1 MSTTTMA
8 PDEAEAPEKKKGGK
22 KKLMIILVVL
32 LLGGGAAWW
41 FMLRPASAE
50 EEEPVPGE
58 VHALEAIQINL
69 QDSHYLRIGLA
80 LQAVEGGGHGDFDGS
95 KALDA
100 TIEIFSGES
109 QEHLAETEY
118 RLKLKKK
125 LEHELEELYHG
136 DIMEVYFT
144 DFVTQ

>member
-1 MSTTTMA
+1 MSATTLA

-22 KKLMIILVVL
+22 KKLLMIVVVL

-50 EEEPVPGE
+50 EELVPGE
-58 VHALEAIQINL
+58 VHPLEAIQINL
-69 QDSHYLRIGLA
+69 QDDHYLRIGLA
-80 LQAVEGGGHGDFDGS
+80 LQAVEGGGHGEFDGS

-100 TIEIFSGES
+100 TIEIFTGES
-109 QEHLAETEY
+109 KDDLAETEY
-118 RLKLKKK
+118 RHKLKKK
-125 LEHELEELYHG
+125 LEHELEELYHHEVMG
-136 DIMEVYFT
+136 VYFT